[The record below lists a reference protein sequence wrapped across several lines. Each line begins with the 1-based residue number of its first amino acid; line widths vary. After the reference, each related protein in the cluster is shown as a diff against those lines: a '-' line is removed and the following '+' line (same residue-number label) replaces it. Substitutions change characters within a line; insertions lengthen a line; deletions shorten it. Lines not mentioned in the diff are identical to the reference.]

1 MRPVN
6 DTHRNAP
13 ADDAETA
20 EEAETAEKRVLCVLG
35 GLCCS
40 FAVVASLVAQSSTA
54 PKKGGNPEAAKIKN
68 PVAATPESLSAGKR
82 SYQRLCGKCHGPEGK
97 GDGTAGNAPRT
108 EERAFS
114 FNVDTNA
121 EGNLQRATRDQLDG
135 AAPGAQLHAPGDDT
149 ALKKVLANLPS
160 DWSESAW
167 LFLLFLVVLL
177 AEQALAV
184 HLSYHL
190 RGNEAQLPSQAV
202 RPHAAAA

>member
-1 MRPVN
+1 MARP
-6 DTHRNAP
+6 A
-13 ADDAETA
+13 AG
-20 EEAETAEKRVLCVLG
+20 AEKAAVGAGGEVKLGDIKPTTVADGRMTFVLDKINVPGNYKVVL
-35 GLCCS
+35 S
-40 FAVVASLVAQSSTA
+40 
-54 PKKGGNPEAAKIKN
+54 
-68 PVAATPESLSAGKR
+68 
-82 SYQRLCGKCHGPEGK
+82 GK

-135 AAPGAQLHAPGDDT
+135 AAPGAQLHTPGDDT
-149 ALKKVLANLPS
+149 ALKKVLANRPS